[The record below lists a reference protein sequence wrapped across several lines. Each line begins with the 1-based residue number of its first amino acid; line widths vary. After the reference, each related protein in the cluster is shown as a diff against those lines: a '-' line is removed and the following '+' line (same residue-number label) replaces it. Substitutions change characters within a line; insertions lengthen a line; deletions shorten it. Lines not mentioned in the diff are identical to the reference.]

1 LKINEVARRLL
12 RKAKTI
18 DIFES
23 KAGEVLDIII
33 TALYI
38 EIQAKEV
45 LETEAATE
53 EERREAEQALKL
65 ISEVKKEIVKQ
76 YVLAA
81 RLSHKQRRA
90 RRFFEYKTHRVRGAK

>member
-1 LKINEVARRLL
+1 MKIDEIARRLL

-38 EIQAKEV
+38 EIQAEEV
-45 LETEAATE
+45 LETETTNE
-53 EERREAEQALKL
+53 EERKAAEKALKL
-65 ISEVKKEIVKQ
+65 VSEIKREIVKQ

-81 RLSHKQRRA
+81 HLSSKQKRA
-90 RRFFEYKTHRVRGAK
+90 RRFFEYRLRKVRGAR

>member
-1 LKINEVARRLL
+1 MKISEVARKLL

-33 TALYI
+33 TALYV
-38 EIQAKEV
+38 EIRAKEV
-45 LETEAATE
+45 LQTETASE

-65 ISEVKKEIVKQ
+65 ISEVKREIVKQ

-81 RLSHKQRRA
+81 RLSSKQKRT
-90 RRFFEYKTHRVRGAK
+90 RRFFEYKIHRVRGVK